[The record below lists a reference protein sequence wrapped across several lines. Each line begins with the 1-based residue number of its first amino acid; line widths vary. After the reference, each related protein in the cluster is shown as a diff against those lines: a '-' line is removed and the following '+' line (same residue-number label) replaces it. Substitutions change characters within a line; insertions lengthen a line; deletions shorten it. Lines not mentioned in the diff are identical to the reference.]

1 MRGNLQSG
9 TGGIISHKGIVSGG
23 NTYVAYLDLI
33 AAYINTIR
41 WLTILG
47 DGQIIGAS
55 KIQHIA
61 SFKGFTINKASV
73 GKVILADTS
82 LTIIGFAYVRR
93 GQGHLDFLWLYN
105 QGAILVGNDVIV
117 QGMIPRLQF

>member
-9 TGGIISHKGIVSGG
+9 TGVSISYKGIVTGS
-23 NTYVAYLDLI
+23 NTYFAYLDLI
-33 AAYINTIR
+33 AAYINTLS
-41 WLTILG
+41 WLAILG

-61 SFKGFTINKASV
+61 SFKGFALNKACV

-93 GQGHLDFLWLYN
+93 GQGHLDFLRIYN
-105 QGAILVGNDVIV
+105 QGAVLVGNAVIV
-117 QGMIPRLQF
+117 QGIEPIRHF

>member
-9 TGGIISHKGIVSGG
+9 TGGIISHKGIVVGG
-23 NTYVAYLDLI
+23 NTYFAYPDLI
-33 AAYINTIR
+33 AAYINTIS
-41 WLTILG
+41 WLAIFG

-61 SFKGFTINKASV
+61 SCKGFTINKASV

-93 GQGHLDFLWLYN
+93 GQGYLDFLRIYN
-105 QGAILVGNDVIV
+105 QGTVLVGNDVIV
-117 QGMIPRLQF
+117 QGIVPRHQF

>member
-9 TGGIISHKGIVSGG
+9 TGGIISHKGIVRGG
-23 NTYVAYLDLI
+23 NTYFAYLDLI
-33 AAYINTIR
+33 AAYINAFSCLAIF
-41 WLTILG
+41 G
-47 DGQIIGAS
+47 YGQIIGAS

-61 SFKGFTINKASV
+61 NCKGFALNKTCV

-93 GQGHLDFLWLYN
+93 GQGYFDFLWLYN
-105 QGAILVGNDVIV
+105 QSAVLVGNDVIV
-117 QGMIPRLQF
+117 QGIVPRLQF